1 MWRLLNIMNK
11 MKIIN
16 RPIYTARITPFIGK
30 GIIKVLTGQRRVGK
44 SYILMQLI
52 AEIKA
57 TSPTANIVFINLE
70 YEEFRLIKNDVDLF
84 DYLKD
89 KFKTEVDNYLFI
101 DEVQDIVGFEHVLR
115 SLQSK
120 NTCDIFV
127 TGSNA
132 KMLSS
137 ELSTYLAGR
146 YIEFHIHS
154 LSYSEFLV
162 FHKLEE
168 SNQTLMNYLTYGGL
182 PYLSNLSLTDDY
194 AFEYLRNVYST
205 ILLKDV
211 VQREN
216 IRNVDFL
223 ETLLHY
229 AADNVGNLFSAN
241 NISKYLKSQR
251 TEMNTNQVINY
262 LRSLSNAYII
272 NKVGRIDINGL
283 KKFEIGEK
291 YFFEDIGLRNCQI
304 GFSLQ
309 RDIHKLIEN
318 AVFLHLKNLQYDVF
332 VGKKDQLEIDFVGV
346 KQGKKVYI
354 QAAYLISDENTQK
367 HEFGNLQAIQDNY
380 PKYVV
385 SLDEFYRES
394 DNQGIK
400 HLHLREFL
408 MKTLLE

>member
-1 MWRLLNIMNK
+1 
-11 MKIIN
+11 MKLIN
-16 RPIYTARITPFIGK
+16 RPLYTARITPFIGK

-44 SYILMQLI
+44 SFILLQLMN
-52 AEIKA
+52 EIKA
-57 TSPTANIVFINLE
+57 ITPTANLVYINLE
-70 YEEFRLIKNDVDLF
+70 YEEFRQIKNEVDLF
-84 DYLKD
+84 DNLKD
-89 KFKTEVDNYLFI
+89 KFKPEVDNYLFI
-101 DEVQDIVGFEHVLR
+101 DEVQDITGFEHVLR

-146 YIEFHIHS
+146 YIEFHIQS
-154 LSYSEFLV
+154 LNYSEFLV
-162 FHKLEE
+162 FHNLND
-168 SNQTLMNYLTYGGL
+168 SNENLMKYLTYGGL

-211 VQREN
+211 IQREN

-223 ETLLHY
+223 ESLLHY
-229 AADNVGNLFSAN
+229 TADNVGSLFSAN

-251 TEMNTNQVINY
+251 TDMNTNQVISY
-262 LRSLSNAYII
+262 LRSLNNAYII
-272 NKVGRIDINGL
+272 NKIGRIDVNGL

-318 AVFLHLKNLQYDVF
+318 AVYLHLRGLQYDVF
-332 VGKKDQLEIDFVGV
+332 VGKKDNLEIDFVAV
-346 KQGKKVYI
+346 KQGKRVYI
-354 QAAYLISDENTQK
+354 QATYLLSDENTK
-367 HEFGNLQAIQDNY
+367 NREFGNLLSIQDNY

-408 MKTLLE
+408 LKMSLD

>member
-16 RPIYTARITPFIGK
+16 RPIYTERILPFVGK

-44 SYILMQLI
+44 SCILQQLI
-52 AEIKA
+52 TDIQAKN
-57 TSPTANIVFINLE
+57 PDANIIFINLE
-70 YEEFRLIKNDVDLF
+70 FEEFRPIKTETDLF

-89 KFKTEVDNYLFI
+89 KFISNKDNYLFI

-154 LSYSEFLV
+154 LSYPEFLV
-162 FHKLEE
+162 FHKLLDT
-168 SNQTLMNYLTYGGL
+168 NQSLMLYLTYGGL
-182 PYLSNLSLTDDY
+182 PYLSMFSLTDEY
-194 AFEYLRNVYST
+194 VYEYLRNVYST
-205 ILLKDV
+205 ILLRDV

-223 ETLLHY
+223 ETLLLY
-229 AADNVGNLFSAN
+229 VADNVGNLFSAS
-241 NISKYLKSQR
+241 NISKYLKSQQ
-251 TEMNTNQVINY
+251 TEINTNQVINY
-262 LRSLSNAYII
+262 LRLLSNAYII
-272 NKVGRIDINGL
+272 NKVGRVDVNGL
-283 KKFEIGEK
+283 RKFEIGEK
-291 YFFEDIGLRNCQI
+291 YFFEDIGLRNCHV

-318 AVFLHLKNLQYDVF
+318 AVFLHLQGLQYEVF
-332 VGKKDQLEIDFVGV
+332 VGKKDNLEIDFVAV
-346 KQGKKVYI
+346 KQGKRIYV
-354 QAAYLISDENTQK
+354 QATYLLADENTQK
-367 HEFGNLQAIQDNY
+367 REFGNLSSIQDNY

-385 SLDEFYRES
+385 SLDEFYRHS
-394 DNQGIK
+394 DNEGIK
-400 HLHLREFL
+400 HIHLREFL
-408 MKTLLE
+408 MKMSLD

>member
-1 MWRLLNIMNK
+1 M
-11 MKIIN
+11 MKIVD
-16 RPIYTARITPFIGK
+16 RPIYTERIIPFIGK
-30 GIIKVLTGQRRVGK
+30 DIIKVLTGQRRVGK
-44 SYILMQLI
+44 SYILMQLLN
-52 AEIKA
+52 EIKA
-57 TSPTANIVFINLE
+57 TSPSSNIVFINLE
-70 YEEFRLIKNDVDLF
+70 YEEFRHIKNDVDLF
-84 DYLKD
+84 DHLKD
-89 KFKTEVDNYLFI
+89 KFKPETENFLLI
-101 DEVQDIVGFEHVLR
+101 DEVQDIIGFENVLR
-115 SLQSK
+115 SLQSQ
-120 NTCDIFV
+120 NTCDIIV

-154 LSYSEFLV
+154 LSYSEFLL
-162 FHKLEE
+162 FHKLED
-168 SNQTLMNYLTYGGL
+168 SNQTLMKYLTYGGL
-182 PYLSNLSLTDDY
+182 PYLSNLSLNDDY

-223 ETLLHY
+223 ETLLFY

-251 TEMNTNQVINY
+251 TNMNTNQVISY
-262 LRSLSNAYII
+262 LRSLANAYII
-272 NKVGRIDINGL
+272 HKVGRIDVNGL

-291 YFFEDIGLRNCQI
+291 YYFEDIGLRNCQL

-318 AVFLHLKNLQYDVF
+318 AVFLHLIGLQYDVF
-332 VGKKDQLEIDFVGV
+332 VGKKDHLEIDFVGV
-346 KQGKKVYI
+346 KRGKKVYI
-354 QAAYLISDENTQK
+354 QAAYLLTDATTQQR
-367 HEFGNLQAIQDNY
+367 EFGNLQAIQDNY
-380 PKYVV
+380 PKYVI
-385 SLDEFYRES
+385 SLDEFYSEG

-408 MKTLLE
+408 LKMSFE

>member
-16 RPIYTARITPFIGK
+16 RTIYTERILPFVGK

-44 SYILMQLI
+44 SCILQQLI
-52 AEIKA
+52 TDIQAKN
-57 TSPTANIVFINLE
+57 PDANIIFINLE
-70 YEEFRLIKNDVDLF
+70 FEEFRPIKTETDLF

-89 KFKTEVDNYLFI
+89 KFISNKDNYLFI

-154 LSYSEFLV
+154 LSYPEFLV
-162 FHKLEE
+162 FHKLLDT
-168 SNQTLMNYLTYGGL
+168 NQSLMLYLTYGGL
-182 PYLSNLSLTDDY
+182 PYLSMFSLTDEY
-194 AFEYLRNVYST
+194 VYEYLRNVYST
-205 ILLKDV
+205 ILLRDV

-223 ETLLHY
+223 ETLLLY
-229 AADNVGNLFSAN
+229 VADNVGNLFSAS

-251 TEMNTNQVINY
+251 TEINTNQVINY
-262 LRSLSNAYII
+262 LRLLSNAYII
-272 NKVGRIDINGL
+272 NKVGRVDVNGL
-283 KKFEIGEK
+283 RKFEIGEK
-291 YFFEDIGLRNCQI
+291 YFFEDIGLRNCHV

-318 AVFLHLKNLQYDVF
+318 AVFLHLQGLQYEVF
-332 VGKKDQLEIDFVGV
+332 VGKKDNLEIDFVAV
-346 KQGKKVYI
+346 KQGKRIYV
-354 QAAYLISDENTQK
+354 QATYLLADENTQK
-367 HEFGNLQAIQDNY
+367 REFGNLSSIQDNY

-385 SLDEFYRES
+385 SLDEFYRQS
-394 DNQGIK
+394 DNEGIK
-400 HLHLREFL
+400 HIHLREFL
-408 MKTLLE
+408 MKMSLD

>member
-1 MWRLLNIMNK
+1 MD
-11 MKIIN
+11 IIN
-16 RPIYTARITPFIGK
+16 RTIYTKRIIPFVGK

-44 SYILMQLI
+44 SCILLQLVD
-52 AEIKA
+52 EIKK
-57 TSPTANIVFINLE
+57 SDSNANIVFINLE
-70 YEEFRLIKNDVDLF
+70 YEEFRQIKNDEDLF
-84 DYLKD
+84 VYLQD
-89 KFKTEVDNYLFI
+89 KFLPEKSNYLFI
-101 DEVQDIVGFEHVLR
+101 DEVQDILGFENVLR
-115 SLQSK
+115 SLQAK

-146 YIEFHIHS
+146 YIEFHIQG
-154 LSYSEFLV
+154 LSFSEFLL
-162 FHKLEE
+162 FHKLDDN
-168 SNQTLMNYLTYGGL
+168 NQSLMLYLTYGGL
-182 PYLSNLSLTDDY
+182 PYLSNFPLTDDF

-205 ILLKDV
+205 ILLRDV

-229 AADNVGNLFSAN
+229 TADNVGSLFSAN

-251 TEMNTNQVINY
+251 TDISTPQVISY

-272 NKVGRIDINGL
+272 NKVGRIDVVGL
-283 KKFEIGEK
+283 KKFEIGDK
-291 YFFEDIGLRNCQI
+291 YFFEDIGLRNSQI

-318 AVFLHLKNLQYDVF
+318 AVFLHLKTLQYDVF
-332 VGKKDQLEIDFVGV
+332 VGKKDNIEIDFVGI

-354 QAAYLISDENTQK
+354 QVTYLLTEDATKNR
-367 HEFGNLQAIQDNY
+367 EFGNLRSIQDNY

-400 HLHLREFL
+400 HIHLREFL
-408 MKTLLE
+408 TKIVLE

>member
-1 MWRLLNIMNK
+1 MD
-11 MKIIN
+11 IIN
-16 RPIYTARITPFIGK
+16 RLIYTERIMPFVGK

-44 SYILMQLI
+44 SCILLQLI
-52 AEIKA
+52 NEIKK
-57 TSPTANIVFINLE
+57 TDPNANIVFINLE
-70 YEEFRLIKNDVDLF
+70 YEEFRQIRNDEDLF
-84 DYLKD
+84 AYLQD
-89 KFKTEVDNYLFI
+89 KLIPEKSNYLFI
-101 DEVQDIVGFEHVLR
+101 DEVQDISGFEHVLR
-115 SLQSK
+115 SLHAK

-146 YIEFHIHS
+146 YIEFHIQS
-154 LSYSEFLV
+154 LTYAEFLI
-162 FHKLEE
+162 FHKLDDN
-168 SNQTLMNYLTYGGL
+168 NQSLMSYLTYGGL
-182 PYLSNLSLTDDY
+182 PYLSNFPLNDEFV
-194 AFEYLRNVYST
+194 FEYLRNVYST
-205 ILLKDV
+205 IMLRDV

-216 IRNVDFL
+216 IRNVVFL

-229 AADNVGNLFSAN
+229 TADNVGSLFSAN

-251 TEMNTNQVINY
+251 TDISTPQVISY
-262 LRSLSNAYII
+262 LRYLSNAYIV
-272 NKVGRIDINGL
+272 NKVVRIDINGL

-291 YFFEDIGLRNCQI
+291 YFFEDIGLRNSQI

-318 AVFLHLKNLQYDVF
+318 AVYLHLRGLQYDVF
-332 VGKKDQLEIDFVGV
+332 VGKKDNLEIDFVGM
-346 KQGKKVYI
+346 KQGKRVYI
-354 QAAYLISDENTQK
+354 QAGYLLTEENTK
-367 HEFGNLQAIQDNY
+367 NREFGNLLSIQDNY

-394 DNQGIK
+394 DNEGIK

-408 MKTLLE
+408 NKTVLD

>member
-1 MWRLLNIMNK
+1 MELIE
-11 MKIIN
+11 
-16 RPIYTARITPFIGK
+16 RPIYSDRIKPFIDK

-44 SYILMQLI
+44 SCILMQLI
-52 AEIKA
+52 KEIQL
-57 TSPTANIVFINLE
+57 TNPDANIVFINLE
-70 YEEFRLIKNDVDLF
+70 YQEFRGIRNEEDLF
-84 DYLKD
+84 AYLQN
-89 KFKTEVDNYLFI
+89 KFHPTGKNYLFI
-101 DEVQDIVGFEHVLR
+101 DEVQDISGFEHVLR

-146 YIEFHIHS
+146 YIEFNIHS
-154 LSYSEFLV
+154 LNYSEFLV
-162 FHKLEE
+162 FHKLEDR
-168 SNQTLMNYLTYGGL
+168 NQSLMLYLTYGGL
-182 PYLSNLSLTDDY
+182 PYLSNLSLTDEFV
-194 AFEYLRNVYST
+194 FEYLRNVYST
-205 ILLKDV
+205 IILRDV

-229 AADNVGNLFSAN
+229 TADNIGNLFSAN

-251 TEMNTNQVINY
+251 TEISTNQVINY
-262 LRSLSNAYII
+262 LRLLSNAYII
-272 NKVGRIDINGL
+272 NKVSRIDINGL

-291 YFFEDIGLRNCQI
+291 YFFEDIGLRNSQI

-318 AVFLHLKNLQYDVF
+318 AIFLHLRGLQYEVF
-332 VGKKDQLEIDFVGV
+332 VGKKDKLEIDFVGI
-346 KQGKKVYI
+346 KQGKRVYI
-354 QAAYLISDENTQK
+354 QATYLLTNESTK
-367 HEFGNLQAIQDNY
+367 TREFGNLISIQDNY

-394 DNQGIK
+394 DNEGIK

-408 MKTLLE
+408 KLTMLD

>member
-1 MWRLLNIMNK
+1 MD
-11 MKIIN
+11 IIN
-16 RPIYTARITPFIGK
+16 RQIYTERIMPFVGK

-44 SYILMQLI
+44 SCILLQLI
-52 AEIKA
+52 NEIKK
-57 TSPTANIVFINLE
+57 SDSKANIVFINLE
-70 YEEFRLIKNDVDLF
+70 YDEFRQIRNDEDLF
-84 DYLKD
+84 AYLQD
-89 KFKTEVDNYLFI
+89 KFLHEKSNYLFI
-101 DEVQDIVGFEHVLR
+101 DEVQDIEGFEHVLR
-115 SLQSK
+115 SLHAK

-146 YIEFHIHS
+146 YIEFHIQS
-154 LSYSEFLV
+154 LTYAEFLI
-162 FHKLEE
+162 FHKLDD
-168 SNQTLMNYLTYGGL
+168 SNQSLMSYLIYGGL
-182 PYLSNLSLTDDY
+182 PYLSILPLNDEFV
-194 AFEYLRNVYST
+194 FEYLRNVYST
-205 ILLKDV
+205 IILRDV

-229 AADNVGNLFSAN
+229 TADNVGSLFSAN

-251 TEMNTNQVINY
+251 TDISTPQVISY
-262 LRSLSNAYII
+262 LRYLSNAYII
-272 NKVGRIDINGL
+272 NKVVRIDINGL

-291 YFFEDIGLRNCQI
+291 YYFEDIGLRNSQI

-318 AVFLHLKNLQYDVF
+318 AVYLHLRGLQYDVF
-332 VGKKDQLEIDFVGV
+332 VGKKDNLEIDFVGV
-346 KQGKKVYI
+346 KQGKRVYI
-354 QAAYLISDENTQK
+354 QATYLLTDDNTK
-367 HEFGNLQAIQDNY
+367 NREFGNLRSIQDNY

-394 DNQGIK
+394 DIEGIK

-408 MKTLLE
+408 LKMSLD

>member
-1 MWRLLNIMNK
+1 
-11 MKIIN
+11 MKLVE
-16 RPIYTARITPFIGK
+16 RPIYSERIKPFIDK

-44 SYILMQLI
+44 SCILMQLMNYI
-52 AEIKA
+52 HHLN
-57 TSPTANIVFINLE
+57 PDANVVFINLE
-70 YEEFRLIKNDVDLF
+70 YEEFRHIRNEEDLF
-84 DYLKD
+84 AFLQNKFPRD
-89 KFKTEVDNYLFI
+89 KKNYLFI
-101 DEVQDIVGFEHVLR
+101 DEVQDITGFEHVLR

-120 NTCDIFV
+120 DTCDIFV

-154 LSYSEFLV
+154 LSYLEFLD
-162 FHKLEE
+162 FHKLKDE
-168 SNQTLMNYLTYGGL
+168 NQSLMLYLTYGGL
-182 PYLSNLSLTDDY
+182 PYLANLSLTDDY

-205 ILLKDV
+205 ILLRDV
-211 VQREN
+211 VQREK

-229 AADNVGNLFSAN
+229 SADNVGNLFSAN
-241 NISKYLKSQR
+241 NISNYLKSQR
-251 TEMNTNQVINY
+251 TDISTHQVINY
-262 LRSLSNAYII
+262 LHSLCNAFII

-291 YFFEDIGLRNCQI
+291 YFFEDIGLRNCLI

-318 AVFLHLKNLQYDVF
+318 AVFLHLQGLQYDVF
-332 VGKKDQLEIDFVGV
+332 VGKKDNFEIDFVGV
-346 KQGKKVYI
+346 KQGKRVYI
-354 QAAYLISDENTQK
+354 QVTYLLADENTQK
-367 HEFGNLQAIQDNY
+367 REFGNLHLIQDNY

-394 DNQGIK
+394 DNEGIK
-400 HLHLREFL
+400 HIHLREFL
-408 MKTLLE
+408 KLTTLD

>member
-1 MWRLLNIMNK
+1 
-11 MKIIN
+11 MKLIE
-16 RPIYTARITPFIGK
+16 RPIYTERIKPFIDK

-44 SYILMQLI
+44 SCILMQLI
-52 AEIKA
+52 NDIQL
-57 TSPTANIVFINLE
+57 SNPSANIVFINLE
-70 YEEFRLIKNDVDLF
+70 FEEFRYIRNEDDLF
-84 DYLKD
+84 KYLQD
-89 KFKTEVDNYLFI
+89 KFHPKEKNYLFI
-101 DEVQDIVGFEHVLR
+101 DEVQDISGFEHVLR

-120 NTCDIFV
+120 DTCDIFV

-154 LSYSEFLV
+154 LSYSEFLD
-162 FHKLEE
+162 FHKLKDE
-168 SNQTLMNYLTYGGL
+168 NQSLMQYLTYGGL
-182 PYLSNLSLTDDY
+182 PYLTNLTLTDDY

-205 ILLKDV
+205 IILKDV

-223 ETLLHY
+223 QTLLHY
-229 AADNVGNLFSAN
+229 TADNIGSLFSAN

-251 TEMNTNQVINY
+251 TEISTNQVINY
-262 LRSLSNAYII
+262 LKLLSNAYII
-272 NKVGRIDINGL
+272 NKVNRFDINGL

-291 YFFEDIGLRNCQI
+291 YFFEDIGLRNCLI

-318 AVFLHLKNLQYDVF
+318 AVFLHLQGLQYDVF
-332 VGKKDQLEIDFVGV
+332 VGKKDNFEIDFVGV
-346 KQGKKVYI
+346 KQGKRIYI
-354 QAAYLISDENTQK
+354 QATYLLLDENTQK
-367 HEFGNLQAIQDNY
+367 REFGNLRSIQDNY

-394 DNQGIK
+394 DNEGIK
-400 HLHLREFL
+400 LLHLREFL
-408 MKTLLE
+408 KLKI

>member
-1 MWRLLNIMNK
+1 MNK
-11 MKIIN
+11 MKLIN
-16 RPIYTARITPFIGK
+16 RPIYTERIKPFIGK

-44 SYILMQLI
+44 SCILMELMADIQ
-52 AEIKA
+52 A
-57 TSPTANIVFINLE
+57 TNSNANIIFINLE
-70 YEEFRLIKNDVDLF
+70 YEEFRHLKNEVDLF
-84 DYLKD
+84 EFLKD
-89 KFKTEVDNYLFI
+89 KFIVGKDNYLFI
-101 DEVQDIVGFEHVLR
+101 DEVQDIIGFEHVLR

-154 LSYSEFLV
+154 LGYSEFLV
-162 FHKLEE
+162 FHKLEDN
-168 SNQTLMNYLTYGGL
+168 NQSLMLYLTYGGL
-182 PYLSNLSLTDDY
+182 PYLSILSLTDEY
-194 AFEYLRNVYST
+194 VFEYLRNVYST
-205 ILLKDV
+205 ILLRDV

-216 IRNVDFL
+216 IRNVVFL

-229 AADNVGNLFSAN
+229 AADNVGSLFSAN

-251 TEMNTNQVINY
+251 TEMSTNQVINY
-262 LRSLSNAYII
+262 LRSLCNAYIV

-283 KKFEIGEK
+283 KTFEIGEK

-332 VGKKDQLEIDFVGV
+332 VGKKDNLEIDFVGI

-354 QAAYLISDENTQK
+354 QATYLLSDENTQK
-367 HEFGNLQAIQDNY
+367 REFGNLQLIQDNY

-394 DNQGIK
+394 DNKGIK

-408 MKTLLE
+408 LKMALD

>member
-1 MWRLLNIMNK
+1 MNL
-11 MKIIN
+11 ID
-16 RPIYTARITPFIGK
+16 RPIYTERIKPFIDK

-44 SYILMQLI
+44 SCILMQLI
-52 AEIKA
+52 KDIQN
-57 TSPTANIVFINLE
+57 SNSSANIVFVNLE
-70 YEEFRLIKNDVDLF
+70 YEEFRHIRNEEDLF
-84 DYLKD
+84 EYLKD
-89 KFKTEVDNYLFI
+89 KFPPEVKNYLFI
-101 DEVQDIVGFEHVLR
+101 DEVQDISGFEHVLR

-120 NTCDIFV
+120 DTCDIFV

-154 LSYSEFLV
+154 LTFLEFLE
-162 FHKLEE
+162 FHNLNDD
-168 SNQTLMNYLTYGGL
+168 NQSLMLYLTYGGL
-182 PYLSNLSLTDDY
+182 PYLSNLKLTDDY

-205 ILLKDV
+205 ILLRDV
-211 VQREN
+211 VQRDK

-223 ETLLHY
+223 ETLIHY
-229 AADNVGNLFSAN
+229 SADNVGSLFSAN

-251 TEMNTNQVINY
+251 TEISTAQVINY
-262 LRSLSNAYII
+262 LRSLCNAYIV
-272 NKVGRIDINGL
+272 NKVSRIDINGL

-318 AVFLHLKNLQYDVF
+318 AVFLHLRGLQYDVF
-332 VGKKDQLEIDFVGV
+332 VGKKDNMEIDFVGV
-346 KQGKKVYI
+346 KQGKRIYI
-354 QAAYLISDENTQK
+354 QATYLILDPKTQK
-367 HEFGNLQAIQDNY
+367 REFGNLLSIQDNY

-394 DNQGIK
+394 DNEGIK

-408 MKTLLE
+408 KLTILD